1 MKKFYILLIVLTGLT
16 ACTTQQVQVD
26 YDRNINF
33 YSLKTYS
40 INEDSIQL
48 DELDKERF
56 LSILKKQLSQKNLL
70 YSENADIQIQI
81 YPKEYV
87 SKNSNSSVGVGVGG
101 GNYGYRGGFGGGVSF
116 GIPISSKKLN
126 QDFTVQFW
134 QNNQLIWEGILAI
147 QMPYNASPETR
158 DVAMEKGIQKLLKN
172 YPPKTK

>member
-87 SKNSNSSVGVGVGG
+87 LS
-101 GNYGYRGGFGGGVSF
+101 
-116 GIPISSKKLN
+116 
-126 QDFTVQFW
+126 
-134 QNNQLIWEGILAI
+134 LIHI
-147 QMPYNASPETR
+147 
-158 DVAMEKGIQKLLKN
+158 
-172 YPPKTK
+172 